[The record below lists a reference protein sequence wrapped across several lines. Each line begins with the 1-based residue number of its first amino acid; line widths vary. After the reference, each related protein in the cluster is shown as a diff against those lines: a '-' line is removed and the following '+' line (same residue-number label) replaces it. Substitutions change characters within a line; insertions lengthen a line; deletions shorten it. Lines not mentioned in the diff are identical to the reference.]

1 MKKSE
6 KKLSQKKEDTIVK
19 DFIPSINSI
28 SCINPIKKFNVK
40 DILQIIVGAFVLA
53 VPVGFTQEVWELG
66 ETLPVF
72 NTIIVL
78 ILTLF
83 FITIFTYYSYHS
95 EHLHANPKYHL
106 AELTK
111 RVISTYIL
119 SFIIVAI
126 LMSSIRVTPL
136 LINNMHAFNIIV
148 LVTFP
153 AAIGAVISDRI
164 K

>member
-1 MKKSE
+1 MKKRGT
-6 KKLSQKKEDTIVK
+6 KKELKEKRDNGIGKRNAK
-19 DFIPSINSI
+19 DIINP
-28 SCINPIKKFNVK
+28 INPIKKFGVQ

-66 ETLPVF
+66 EILPVF
-72 NTIIVL
+72 NTIIVI

-83 FITIFTYYSYHS
+83 FITIFTYSHYHR

-106 AELTK
+106 AEIAK
-111 RVISTYIL
+111 RVLSTYII
-119 SFIIVAI
+119 SFIIVTI
-126 LMSSIRVTPL
+126 LMSSIKITPL
-136 LINNMHAFNIIV
+136 FINNIHSFNIIV

>member
-1 MKKSE
+1 MEKSG
-6 KKLSQKKEDTIVK
+6 KKLFQKKGYPIGDN
-19 DFIPSINSI
+19 FIPSIN
-28 SCINPIKKFNVK
+28 PIKEFNAK

-66 ETLPVF
+66 EKLPFF
-72 NTIIVL
+72 NTMIIF

-83 FITIFTYYSYHS
+83 FITIFTYYSYHR
-95 EHLHANPKYHL
+95 EHLNANAKHHIG
-106 AELTK
+106 ELTK
-111 RVISTYIL
+111 RVISTYII
-119 SFIIVAI
+119 SFIIVTI
-126 LMSSIRVTPL
+126 LMSAIQVTPL
-136 LINNMHAFNIIV
+136 LIKDIHSFNIII